1 MKRGIIFLV
10 ALLCIL
16 PLAGCKKEEGSKVQ
30 VSKTQVSSV
39 NSVSEQNSKTNENTE
54 VSTETSKPGLF
65 EREEQSLSPVTSDN
79 IVDMS
84 GGATSEQMEDVDKSD
99 ADEKP
104 YDVGDIT
111 RAQEFLNKIKSAKKY
126 VFTCGEIKI
135 TRNDNDY
142 YIDNED
148 VLKLKGKTY
157 VGGKESE
164 ENYDDKLADAYANLY
179 SFSKGNLT
187 KSVVGYE
194 LYKIDGTVYKVTFRE
209 NGMSIICGDEQ
220 VDMDLREPD
229 ADDLK
234 VLRLRGD

>member
-1 MKRGIIFLV
+1 MRKGIII
-10 ALLCIL
+10 ALALIGIL
-16 PLAGCKKEEGSKVQ
+16 TISGCNKEEQPKVQ
-30 VSKTQVSSV
+30 ASKTQVSSV
-39 NSVSEQNSKTNENTE
+39 NSISEENSKESTQ
-54 VSTETSKPGLF
+54 VSETSKPGLF

-79 IVDMS
+79 VVDMS
-84 GGATSEQMEDVDKSD
+84 GSATSEQMEEVDKSD

-104 YDVGDIT
+104 YDNGDTT

-135 TRNDNDY
+135 TKNGSDY
-142 YIDNED
+142 YIDKDD

-157 VGGKESE
+157 IGGKESE

-179 SFSKGNLT
+179 NFGKDKLT

-194 LYKIDGTVYKVTFRE
+194 LYKIDDKVYKVTFRE

>member
-1 MKRGIIFLV
+1 MKKGIIIALILV
-10 ALLCIL
+10 GIFTIS
-16 PLAGCKKEEGSKVQ
+16 GCNKEEQPKVQ
-30 VSKTQVSSV
+30 ASKTQVSSV
-39 NSVSEQNSKTNENTE
+39 NSISEENSKESTQ
-54 VSTETSKPGLF
+54 VSETSKPGLF

-79 IVDMS
+79 VVDMS
-84 GGATSEQMEDVDKSD
+84 GSATSEQMEEVDKSD

-104 YDVGDIT
+104 YDNGDTT

-135 TRNDNDY
+135 TKNGSDY
-142 YIDNED
+142 YIDKDD

-179 SFSKGNLT
+179 NFGKDKLT

-194 LYKIDGTVYKVTFRE
+194 LYKIDDKVYKVTFRE

>member
-1 MKRGIIFLV
+1 MKKWIIAVL
-10 ALLCIL
+10 AMISIL
-16 PLAGCKKEEGSKVQ
+16 AVSGCNKEEQPKVQ
-30 VSKTQVSSV
+30 ASKTQVSSV
-39 NSVSEQNSKTNENTE
+39 NSISEENSKETTQ
-54 VSTETSKPGLF
+54 VSETSKPGLF

-126 VFTCGEIKI
+126 VFNCGEIKI

-164 ENYDDKLADAYANLY
+164 ENYDDKLAAAYADLY
-179 SFSKGNLT
+179 NFGKDKLT

-194 LYKIDGTVYKVTFRE
+194 LYKIDDKVYKVTFRE

>member
-1 MKRGIIFLV
+1 MKKWIIAVL
-10 ALLCIL
+10 AMISIL
-16 PLAGCKKEEGSKVQ
+16 AVSGCNKEEQPKVQ
-30 VSKTQVSSV
+30 ASKTQVSSV
-39 NSVSEQNSKTNENTE
+39 NSISEENSKETTQI
-54 VSTETSKPGLF
+54 SETSKPGLF

-126 VFTCGEIKI
+126 VFNCGEIKI

-164 ENYDDKLADAYANLY
+164 ENYDDKLADAYADLY
-179 SFSKGNLT
+179 NFSKDKLT

-194 LYKIDGTVYKVTFRE
+194 MYKINDKVYKVTFRE
-209 NGMSIICGDEQ
+209 NGMSIICDDEQ

-229 ADDLK
+229 SDDLK